1 MGPTF
6 FTDAER
12 ESFRTKG
19 DPDWRKSL
27 LAAKIIIKARSGGK
41 LSPWTRRIAGI
52 LANDRGV
59 ENRLINQGIR
69 VLEINW
75 KE

>member
-1 MGPTF
+1 MGPKF
-6 FTDAER
+6 FTDAEH

-27 LAAKIIIKARSGGK
+27 LAAKIIVKARTGKK

-59 ENRLINQGIR
+59 ENRLIDQGLR
-69 VLEINW
+69 VLQINSRD
-75 KE
+75 